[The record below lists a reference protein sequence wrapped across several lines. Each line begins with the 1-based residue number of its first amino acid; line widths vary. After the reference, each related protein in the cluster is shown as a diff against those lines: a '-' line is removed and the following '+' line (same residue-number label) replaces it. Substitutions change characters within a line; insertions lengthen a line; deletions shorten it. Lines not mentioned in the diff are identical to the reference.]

1 MKICPKC
8 KAEIHDDARFCLYC
22 MTSFE
27 EKQAIDSP
35 KEKDRR
41 WLYIAIAAV
50 LVMIVIL
57 CTVFAFMNDDK
68 SSNGTSSGS
77 KGSAASSNKDSSNPD
92 KDTQDGDLN
101 ENKPSNSTG
110 DSQQNGQEGDTE
122 EKLENGGT
130 EGGNNQGD
138 NNQSSNNQGD
148 NNQGDNNQGGNQS
161 DNIQGGDGSSN
172 PEKDEPPPSATEVT
186 YSYIDATIDNTYPKD
201 KGMYAPENAIVITKV
216 NSAAADGVYVIPD
229 TIDGKKVAAIMPTAF
244 NDPKIAKT
252 VKSITLPS
260 TVRTIWENALSEC
273 TNLTDL
279 YIKSAVIQ
287 IYEESLPPASKRS
300 GTLTIHCKK
309 DCRNFD
315 FYYYRNI
322 ANKYSAEYKEWNG

>member
-77 KGSAASSNKDSSNPD
+77 KGSASSSNKENSNPD

-101 ENKPSNSTG
+101 ENKPSSSTG

-130 EGGNNQGD
+130 SDKDDPTGGD
-138 NNQSSNNQGD
+138 NNQSD
-148 NNQGDNNQGGNQS
+148 NNQGGNDQGGNQS